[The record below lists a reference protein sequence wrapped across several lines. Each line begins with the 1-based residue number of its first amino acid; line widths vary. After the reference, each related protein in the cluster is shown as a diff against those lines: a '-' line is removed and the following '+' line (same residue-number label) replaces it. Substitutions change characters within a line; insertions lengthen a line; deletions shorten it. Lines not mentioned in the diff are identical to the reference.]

1 MQTSEKVNH
10 PLTSSRQGVS
20 GLSGVARRLVLPRLN
35 SLPFGWLRIEEPDG
49 NTVHVGQRGT
59 GPDGGVIVL
68 NDWRTYSM
76 MMSGGALGAA
86 EAFMEK
92 FGGDSMTEL
101 RRNFEGYLAYLSE
114 RGWGER

>member
-1 MQTSEKVNH
+1 MSFQDCRVDRCKGNKGKGEKMQTSEKVNH

-20 GLSGVARRLVLPRLN
+20 GLSGVARRLVLQRLN

-68 NDWRTYSM
+68 ND
-76 MMSGGALGAA
+76 
-86 EAFMEK
+86 
-92 FGGDSMTEL
+92 
-101 RRNFEGYLAYLSE
+101 
-114 RGWGER
+114 